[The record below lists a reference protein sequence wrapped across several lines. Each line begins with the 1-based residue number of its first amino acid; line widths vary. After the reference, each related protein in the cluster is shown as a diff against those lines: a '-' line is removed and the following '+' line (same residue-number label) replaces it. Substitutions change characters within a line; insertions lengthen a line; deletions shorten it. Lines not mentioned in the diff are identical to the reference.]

1 MKLIQSIILTLL
13 LALPIIGFS
22 AEAININTA
31 DKETL
36 MTVIKGVGEKKAEA
50 IIKYREENGPFKSVD
65 ELTNVKGVG
74 EAMIEK
80 HRDMLTT
87 SDS

>member
-1 MKLIQSIILTLL
+1 MKLINSIVLTLL

-36 MTVIKGVGEKKAEA
+36 MSVIKGVGEKKAEA
-50 IIKYREENGPFKSVD
+50 IIAYRNENGDFKSVD
-65 ELTNVKGVG
+65 ELTNVKGIGQGTVD
-74 EAMIEK
+74 K
-80 HRDMLTT
+80 HREQLST
-87 SDS
+87 SE